1 MEKCLETNIVCSNSN
16 KQCKN
21 CKLDECKNTF
31 KMIDRLENK
40 EYDFKIEKI
49 KAQLPKMCKDCSL
62 LQILNLDKQLVYC
75 PYRLKEGCLL
85 KENETEKKEKETL

>member
-1 MEKCLETNIVCSNSN
+1 MEKCLETNIICSNSN

-40 EYDFKIEKI
+40 EHDFKIEKI
-49 KAQLPKMCKDCSL
+49 KAQLPKMCKECGL
-62 LQILNLDKQLVYC
+62 LQIINLDKQIVYC
-75 PYRLKEGCLL
+75 SYRIKNKCLL
-85 KENETEKKEKETL
+85 GR

>member
-1 MEKCLETNIVCSNSN
+1 MEKCLETNVVCSNSN

-75 PYRLKEGCLL
+75 PYRLKERCLL
-85 KENETEKKEKETL
+85 KKNETEKKEKETL

>member
-31 KMIDRLENK
+31 KMIDRLEEK

-49 KAQLPKMCKDCSL
+49 KAQLPNMCKKCSL
-62 LQILNLDKQLVYC
+62 LQVLNLDKQIVYC
-75 PYRLKEGCLL
+75 PYRIKGKCLIKKEGEEKICL
-85 KENETEKKEKETL
+85 K

>member
-75 PYRLKEGCLL
+75 PYRLKERCLL

>member
-75 PYRLKEGCLL
+75 PYRLKERCLL
-85 KENETEKKEKETL
+85 SECETEKKEKETL

>member
-75 PYRLKEGCLL
+75 PYRLKERCLL
-85 KENETEKKEKETL
+85 SEYETEKKEKKTL

>member
-21 CKLDECKNTF
+21 CKLDDCKNTF

-75 PYRLKEGCLL
+75 PYRLKERCLL
-85 KENETEKKEKETL
+85 SEYETEKKEWETL